1 MASRT
6 FDAALNEP
14 DIGASHLLLYQLI
27 AANDFDSLT
36 SVTAERYLNAFCNTN
51 SSYTQRRWIGLAFA
65 GMVGAS
71 ASVVNHLRQ
80 MPHGLQKLGAIV
92 LSGTEL
98 EETRI
103 IAGLAMRQALV
114 HDIEYSNFWASDKVR
129 NSAPNF
135 PKDLDA
141 RWMARFQDFLDA
153 LHSLALTTSNNDAS
167 IMYPVSLVGLD
178 GFQWSTSN
186 EGLPVAIIQAGSLTM
201 ILPDRN
207 LRNIHFL
214 DVPINHIRS
223 ARSQQSTLH
232 DSQERTSEH
241 EPWELVLTLQV
252 KPWSY
257 RFNTSACQGTELT
270 FIFEHCAD
278 AKEWES
284 CINEHQHSTARSMGL
299 PPLRIHP
306 QMSSSSPI
314 KCGSIQSANKNTKD
328 HTTKHNFPPSQEE
341 TKSCSPGNPPEPP
354 VDPQNI
360 KQDNT
365 VNSRSKVPGLAQVK
379 GEMGRIEA
387 NGNAAVTDGRT
398 KEVSSRSQPP
408 KTSMEAENSANYTQ
422 MQDLPSS
429 HEQPNEYS
437 PAFQTATTG
446 SISKPA
452 TSSKGKLPRVS
463 QSAKNRAFRRHPEP
477 ADDMDI
483 PTHETPE
490 TDIGH
495 NKEASTGKRGN
506 VKPRQQPKPPKSIGA
521 GQKRSTRDTRS
532 RGKRKADDH
541 DEFVPDEGLSKSTID
556 TSRTSRAT
564 AATGTNKRRKR
575 IHKESSEDVMA
586 TSDEAQVTRKDKKID
601 TIVQRPTKL
610 ASKARQPVQAQ
621 LGADEGLASS
631 VKSSKAS
638 LIKGLV
644 DSQKP
649 KKPSIATFKKPL
661 RPVQS
666 VQQPSTP
673 IKARKEPTESSKR
686 ARTPVNVR
694 THSIDRSLSV
704 FRSSPP
710 LQHTADESNVWTPH
724 IAAHTEILSSN
735 SKPVPAS
742 PNAESTAISGH
753 ADREDVDVE
762 LKMAD
767 VQTAKNDPFRHRR
780 VNQKVTSFT
789 RRLTGGNVGGSP
801 TKSIE
806 ATGSGS
812 PELERTDVRALNLL
826 LPETMPWVRKDQQQV
841 LHRKPNLTSVDRTGT
856 PQKHRSQQSAR
867 RNQTPKQ
874 PTHARSSPS
883 KALGAF
889 GQSAAHTVKE
899 INGRPAEIVLRNTDR
914 TSTSGTVPYQ
924 SRSRTADAIAK
935 HHEQIVPIT
944 TTNDAVAVASRQ
956 LAGDMQVTK
965 PTSFEQ
971 DTDLDMDGDETLI
984 ENDGYGENTAGLIA
998 SSVHF
1003 PSSPPIGGSPS
1014 SHSSTSADSGLPP
1027 TDPPLPNSEAE
1038 ELEWEASL
1046 NPHQR
1051 ALHDLL
1057 IRTSKRVLRHVV
1069 DNETAVTDIAEIF
1082 ERDGEHVLR
1091 SLLQRHDGDY
1101 EHVFHEM
1108 NIEGKNLQ
1116 HELQDV
1122 SKHLAD
1128 QRKRIRAMV

>member
-14 DIGASHLLLYQLI
+14 DTSASHLLLHQLI
-27 AANDFDSLT
+27 AANDFDPLT
-36 SVTAERYLNAFCNTN
+36 SVTAERYLNAFCNPN
-51 SSYTQRRWIGLAFA
+51 SSYIQRRWIGLAFA

-71 ASVVNHLRQ
+71 ASVVNHLQQ

-92 LSGTEL
+92 LSGAEL

-114 HDIEYSNFWASDKVR
+114 HNIEYSSFWASDKVR

-167 IMYPVSLVGLD
+167 IMYPVSLISLD
-178 GFQWSTSN
+178 DFQWSTSN
-186 EGLPVAIIQAGSLTM
+186 EGLPVAIIQAESLTV

-214 DVPINHIRS
+214 DVPISHIRS

-232 DSQERTSEH
+232 DSQARPSEH
-241 EPWELVLTLQV
+241 EPWELVLTLEV

-257 RFNTSACQGTELT
+257 RFNTSARQGTELT
-270 FIFEHCAD
+270 FVFEHRAD

-284 CINEHQHSTARSMGL
+284 CINEHQHSTTRSMGL
-299 PPLRIHP
+299 PPSRIHP

-328 HTTKHNFPPSQEE
+328 QTTRLISPPGQEE
-341 TKSCSPGNPPEPP
+341 TKLCSPGNPLEPP
-354 VDPQNI
+354 ADPQSI
-360 KQDNT
+360 KQDKT
-365 VNSRSKVPGLAQVK
+365 MHSQTKLPGLAQVE

-387 NGNAAVTDGRT
+387 NDNTAVTDGRT
-398 KEVSSRSQPP
+398 KEVPSLSQHS
-408 KTSMEAENSANYTQ
+408 KISMEIENSANYK
-422 MQDLPSS
+422 DASSS
-429 HEQPNEYS
+429 HGQPNEHS
-437 PAFQTATTG
+437 PSFQTATTC
-446 SISKPA
+446 STSKPA
-452 TSSKGKLPRVS
+452 TSRKGKLPRVS

-483 PTHETPE
+483 PIHETSE
-490 TDIGH
+490 TDIGL
-495 NKEASTGKRGN
+495 NKGARTGKKGN
-506 VKPRQQPKPPKSIGA
+506 VKPRQHPKPAKSIGA

-532 RGKRKADDH
+532 RGKRKVDDD
-541 DEFVPDEGLSKSTID
+541 DEFVPDEGLSKSTTN
-556 TSRTSRAT
+556 TSRTSGAT
-564 AATGTNKRRKR
+564 AATGTNKRRK
-575 IHKESSEDVMA
+575 IAHKESPEDVMA
-586 TSDEAQVTRKDKKID
+586 TSDEAQVTRKEEKID

-610 ASKARQPVQAQ
+610 ASKIRQPVQAQ

-644 DSQKP
+644 NSQKS

-686 ARTPVNVR
+686 ARTPVCVR

-753 ADREDVDVE
+753 ADREDVDIE
-762 LKMAD
+762 MKMAD
-767 VQTAKNDPFRHRR
+767 VQTAKNDPFRHCR
-780 VNQKVTSFT
+780 VSQKVTSFT
-789 RRLTGGNVGGSP
+789 RRLTGGGVSGSL

-806 ATGSGS
+806 TTGSGS
-812 PELERTDVRALNLL
+812 SELERADARAMNSL
-826 LPETMPWVRKDQQQV
+826 LPETKPWVRKDQQQV
-841 LHRKPNLTSVDRTGT
+841 LHRKPSLTSVVRTGT
-856 PQKHRSQQSAR
+856 PQKHRSQQSPGR
-867 RNQTPKQ
+867 KQTPKQ
-874 PTHARSSPS
+874 PIHARSSPS

-889 GQSAAHTVKE
+889 GKSAAHTVKE

-914 TSTSGTVPYQ
+914 TSTSGTVPCQ
-924 SRSRTADAIAK
+924 SRSRTADVIAK
-935 HHEQIVPIT
+935 HHEQILPNT
-944 TTNDAVAVASRQ
+944 MNDAVAVAPPQ
-956 LAGDMQVTK
+956 FAGDMQVTK

-971 DTDLDMDGDETLI
+971 DTDMDMDGDETLI
-984 ENDGYGENTAGLIA
+984 ENDGYGEITAGLIA

-1027 TDPPLPNSEAE
+1027 TDPPVPNSEAE

-1091 SLLQRHDGDY
+1091 SLLQRHDSDY
-1101 EHVFHEM
+1101 DHVFHEM

-1128 QRKRIRAMV
+1128 QRRRIHAMV